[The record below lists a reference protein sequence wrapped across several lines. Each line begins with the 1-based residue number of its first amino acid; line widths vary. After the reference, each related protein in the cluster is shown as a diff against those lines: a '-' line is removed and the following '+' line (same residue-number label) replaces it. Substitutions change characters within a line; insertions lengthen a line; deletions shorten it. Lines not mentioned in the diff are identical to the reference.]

1 MPLATALA
9 WITPGCL
16 RRGQTRTELA
26 GGITWAAYACQ
37 QAAAIRAPTHG
48 DLKCKRRAHEPMAI
62 DQSTDVIEAYYATW
76 QNGIDSF
83 DEAGLR
89 RLLAADFVYDGPIA
103 GRRPGVE
110 SFVRGLK
117 AFVMT
122 LKSLRMI
129 AQLRSESEAAF
140 LYDCD
145 VIQPAGTF
153 SFAEFLRIGDGQ
165 IH

>member
-62 DQSTDVIEAYYATW
+62 DQSTDVIEMYYATW

-103 GRRPGVE
+103 GRRLGVE
-110 SFVRGLK
+110 SFVQGLK
-117 AFVMT
+117 AFVKT
-122 LKSLRMI
+122 LHRLLI
-129 AQLRSESEAAF
+129 LTQLRPRHDSA
-140 LYDCD
+140 
-145 VIQPAGTF
+145 
-153 SFAEFLRIGDGQ
+153 
-165 IH
+165 

>member
-62 DQSTDVIEAYYATW
+62 DQSTDVIEAYYASW

-83 DEAGLR
+83 DEADLR
-89 RLLAADFVYDGPIA
+89 RLLAPDFVYEGPLA

-110 SFVRGLK
+110 SFVQGLK
-117 AFVMT
+117 AFVNT
-122 LKSLRMI
+122 LNGLRMLT
-129 AQLRSESEAAF
+129 QLRTGDDAAF
-140 LYDCD
+140 LYDCH
-145 VIQPAGTF
+145 V
-153 SFAEFLRIGDGQ
+153 S
-165 IH
+165 